1 MVFLQSIKSVLEIEI
16 HPISI
21 ARKQSNRVPIVS
33 LTIVH
38 LPLDRLPLPHQG
50 CPESASIPKN
60 LSVKNKPEARGNKLG
75 GKQLIAVRRHIR
87 L

>member
-1 MVFLQSIKSVLEIEI
+1 MLEIEI

-38 LPLDRLPLPHQG
+38 LL
-50 CPESASIPKN
+50 
-60 LSVKNKPEARGNKLG
+60 LG
-75 GKQLIAVRRHIR
+75 KSPRRHWMKINR
-87 L
+87 ELAGTSLVEMN